1 MLILFFYK
9 INTYIILGIN
19 QISCPYVNV
28 FFVQEDVWAW
38 VKSYD
43 PSLLKNQHVNKK
55 LKKKTIRTQVFGF
68 HGDLVDRLHTLTYI
82 L

>member
-55 LKKKTIRTQVFGF
+55 LKKKQYVRRCSVSMAIW
-68 HGDLVDRLHTLTYI
+68 LTDCI